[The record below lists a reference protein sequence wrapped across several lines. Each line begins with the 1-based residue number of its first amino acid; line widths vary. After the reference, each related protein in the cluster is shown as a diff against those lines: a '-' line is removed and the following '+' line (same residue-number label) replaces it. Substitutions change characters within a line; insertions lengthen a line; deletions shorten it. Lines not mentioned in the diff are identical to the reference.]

1 MTSIPQE
8 GISSKNVDQ
17 ANMVN
22 LQTTMDFYGVNK
34 KGDRSTISP
43 SPSITPA
50 NSKRQ
55 LKQHDSFGFEH
66 EGGEESPKV
75 KAGQERRVK
84 FDEPYK
90 DSNEFP
96 DDDEKKGE
104 AKPVISHQ
112 INPEKGTTMEYM
124 KSAITNL
131 NQRVSNIDSKINK
144 VETILEQQHV
154 AIR

>member
-1 MTSIPQE
+1 
-8 GISSKNVDQ
+8 
-17 ANMVN
+17 MVN

-43 SPSITPA
+43 TPSITPA

-55 LKQHDSFGFEH
+55 LKQHDSVTYEH
-66 EGGEESPKV
+66 EGGEESPKA

-84 FDEPYK
+84 FDEPYTG
-90 DSNEFP
+90 SSPHAESE
-96 DDDEKKGE
+96 EKKGE
-104 AKPVISHQ
+104 TKPVISHQ

-131 NQRVSNIDSKINK
+131 NQRVANIDSKINK